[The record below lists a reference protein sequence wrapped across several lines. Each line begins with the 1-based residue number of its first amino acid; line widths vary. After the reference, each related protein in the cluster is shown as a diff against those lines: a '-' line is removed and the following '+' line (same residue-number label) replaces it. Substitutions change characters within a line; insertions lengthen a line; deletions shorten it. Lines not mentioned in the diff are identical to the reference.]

1 MDDGKIG
8 ERWKEILERVNDAL
22 RHRDVLS
29 DSELDFLL
37 ERRAKLETY
46 IDQTYMSVAQLNWL
60 TVIEGKIDASRPY

>member
-22 RHRDVLS
+22 RYRDVLS